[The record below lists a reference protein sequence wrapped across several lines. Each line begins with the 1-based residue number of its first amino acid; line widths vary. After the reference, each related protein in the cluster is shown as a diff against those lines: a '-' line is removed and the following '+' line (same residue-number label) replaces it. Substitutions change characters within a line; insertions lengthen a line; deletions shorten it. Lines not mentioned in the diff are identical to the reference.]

1 MTNLSDQ
8 DYDLEALHAEM
19 QNALNYLDPS
29 CQLAAQIREAMV
41 LIRCY
46 ELLQQSRAYQASEET
61 IREDV
66 SDVALDRGSDIDASQ
81 VSRPLSPTDPS
92 ELMGGKETGIT
103 ADKET
108 TVTGDTIVTEG
119 ERNATLGSSSES
131 ASTLEQPT
139 IPN

>member
-46 ELLQQSRAYQASEET
+46 ELLQLSRSYQASEET

-66 SDVALDRGSDIDASQ
+66 SDVPLDRGSDIDASQ

-92 ELMGGKETGIT
+92 ELMG
-103 ADKET
+103 DKET
-108 TVTGDTIVTEG
+108 TITGDKETTATPDKETTVTEG
-119 ERNATLGSSSES
+119 ERNATLGSSPES
-131 ASTLEQPT
+131 TSTLEQPT
-139 IPN
+139 V

>member
-1 MTNLSDQ
+1 MTNLSSQ

-131 ASTLEQPT
+131 ASTLERPT

>member
-1 MTNLSDQ
+1 MANLSDH

-66 SDVALDRGSDIDASQ
+66 SDVALDRGSDIEASQ
-81 VSRPLSPTDPS
+81 VSRPLSPIDPS
-92 ELMGGKETGIT
+92 ELMGDKETTIT
-103 ADKET
+103 GDKET
-108 TVTGDTIVTEG
+108 TVAAETTVTEG
-119 ERNATLGSSSES
+119 ERNATLDSSQES
-131 ASTLEQPT
+131 NSALEQPT
-139 IPN
+139 V

>member
-66 SDVALDRGSDIDASQ
+66 SDVALDRGTDIDASQ
-81 VSRPLSPTDPS
+81 VSRPLSPPDPS

-108 TVTGDTIVTEG
+108 TVTGDKETIVTEG

-139 IPN
+139 I

>member
-19 QNALNYLDPS
+19 QNALNYLDLS

-66 SDVALDRGSDIDASQ
+66 SDVPLDRGSDIDASQ

-92 ELMGGKETGIT
+92 ELMGDKTTITGDKETTAT

-108 TVTGDTIVTEG
+108 TVTEG
-119 ERNATLGSSSES
+119 ERNATPGSSPES
-131 ASTLEQPT
+131 TSTLEQPT
-139 IPN
+139 V

>member
-1 MTNLSDQ
+1 MTNLADQ
-8 DYDLEALHAEM
+8 EYQLEALHAEM

-46 ELLQQSRAYQASEET
+46 ELLQQSRAYQGSEET
-61 IREDV
+61 IREDG

-81 VSRPLSPTDPS
+81 VSRPLSPTAPS
-92 ELMGGKETGIT
+92 ELMGDNETTIT

-108 TVTGDTIVTEG
+108 TVTGDTTVTEG
-119 ERNATLGSSSES
+119 ERKATLGSSSES
-131 ASTLEQPT
+131 TSTLEQPT
-139 IPN
+139 ILN

>member
-19 QNALNYLDPS
+19 QNAPNYLDPS

-66 SDVALDRGSDIDASQ
+66 SDVALDRGTDIDASQ
-81 VSRPLSPTDPS
+81 VSRPLSPPDPS

>member
-8 DYDLEALHAEM
+8 EYQLEALNAEM

-46 ELLQQSRAYQASEET
+46 ELLQQSRAYQGSEET

-66 SDVALDRGSDIDASQ
+66 SDVALDRGSDIDSNQ
-81 VSRPLSPTDPS
+81 VSRPLSPTAPS
-92 ELMGGKETGIT
+92 EVKE
-103 ADKET
+103 DKET
-108 TVTGDTIVTEG
+108 TVTAG

-131 ASTLEQPT
+131 TSTLEQPT
-139 IPN
+139 ILN